1 MAEVKSDALAGRR
14 SQFLAIAT
22 LLANAYL
29 FAFGLDGGISTLDEA
44 LKGLWQIGALS
55 AIREAVAIAV
65 LFAAVPMLLLLVF
78 VPHLPKRVFLPP
90 LVFVLWAGLGAP
102 PFAFRQG
109 TPLASFLLCASQLA
123 VFLFATALV
132 KRRTGRWHLAVSDLP
147 VKTHLLRRVLLAV
160 VATLAIVLVALPLL
174 GAALLAATVERQ
186 TDGYIR
192 FTARGIEAGET
203 VLEKEGRTV
212 RLVGMIHIGER
223 AFYEN
228 LFAGIPP
235 RALVLVEGVSDE
247 QGRLKGE
254 FSYRRLAR
262 ALGLEEQVE
271 VQSAWMSGGAAGQ
284 AVQAGQAGKMA
295 SAAAAPVP
303 SGGQRPVIMRADVDV
318 SDLSDPTISFLR
330 EVGAIY
336 GSHSLLEAF
345 RRLDAMSKRFSEK
358 DLSTVYADLI
368 DRRNAALIAVFDREA
383 QGHDVIVIPW
393 GAEHMPGIEKA
404 LRERGYEVR
413 SRRVLDAVRYA
424 SLF

>member
-22 LLANAYL
+22 LLANSYL
-29 FAFGLDGGISTLDEA
+29 FAFGLDGGLSTLDEA

-55 AIREAVAIAV
+55 PIREAVAIVV
-65 LFAAVPMLLLLVF
+65 LVAAVPMVLLLVF
-78 VPHLPKRVFLPP
+78 VPHLPKRIFLPP
-90 LVFVLWAGLGAP
+90 VILVLWAGLGAP
-102 PFAFRQG
+102 PFTFGQG
-109 TPLASFLLCASQLA
+109 APLVSFLVSTGQLA
-123 VFLFATALV
+123 LFLLAVSLV
-132 KRRTGRWHLAVSDLP
+132 KRRTGRWRLRVSDLP
-147 VKTHLLRRVLLAV
+147 VKTHLLRRTLLAMA
-160 VATLAIVLVALPLL
+160 ATIAIVLVALPLL
-174 GAALLAATVERQ
+174 GAVLLAATVERQ
-186 TDGYIR
+186 TEGYIR

-203 VLEKEGRTV
+203 VLEKDGRTV
-212 RLVGMIHIGER
+212 RLIGMIHIGER

-228 LFAGIPP
+228 LFADIPP
-235 RALVLVEGVSDE
+235 GALVLVEGVSDR

-284 AVQAGQAGKMA
+284 AGATARA
-295 SAAAAPVP
+295 DAAPVP
-303 SGGQRPVIMRADVDV
+303 SREQRPVIMRGDVDV
-318 SDLSDPTISFLR
+318 SDLSDPTIRFLR
-330 EVGAIY
+330 EVGEIY
-336 GSHSLLEAF
+336 GSHSLWEAF
-345 RRLDAMSKRFSEK
+345 RRLEATGERFTEK

-383 QGHDVIVIPW
+383 PGHDMIVIPW

-413 SRRVLDAVRYA
+413 SRRTLDAVRYA